1 MVRMGRVFAAIA
13 LLGAGAACG
22 VRAPSPSPAA
32 RYDEPFFARK
42 PLASYTI
49 PTPRPGVP
57 TDTVVGRVRTISA
70 RTGDTLLDLAR
81 LHDLG
86 YEEMHDANPGID
98 PWVPPVGAKIVV
110 PTAFVLPCCT
120 YDGLVINIPEMRV
133 YFYRPGPRTGT
144 TIVETFPLGL
154 GRGEYPTPMGVF
166 RIKGKTVNPA
176 WGVPEKIRLEHLRE
190 RGDGRAFIKGGDP
203 DNPLGKYRF
212 ELDRTLYR
220 IHGTNFPWGIGRLV
234 SHGCA
239 QLYPEDIAHLFPLVP
254 IGTRVEFVYQ
264 PVKVGRR
271 DGATWVEAH
280 RDVYRRV
287 GRSYDLAIAA
297 LQKQGLSADSIR
309 VRDAVRSG
317 DGVPRVV
324 KDGGWV
330 RWPKLL

>member
-1 MVRMGRVFAAIA
+1 MVRTGRGGLAVVAMLGAAI
-13 LLGAGAACG
+13 GCG
-22 VRAPSPSPAA
+22 MRAPSPAPHF
-32 RYDEPFFARK
+32 DETFFARK
-42 PLASYTI
+42 PLAAYTI
-49 PTPRPGVP
+49 PTPRRGLP
-57 TDTVVGRVRTISA
+57 TDTVVGSVRTVTV
-70 RTGDTLLDLAR
+70 RDGDTLLDLAR
-81 LHDLG
+81 LYDLG
-86 YEEMHDANPGID
+86 YEELHDANPGVD
-98 PWVPPVGAKIVV
+98 PWVPRAGAEVVV

-120 YDGLVINIPEMRV
+120 YEGLVVNIPEMRA
-133 YFYRPGPRTGT
+133 YFYRPGPRAGT

-154 GRGEYPTPMGVF
+154 GRGEFQTPIGVF
-166 RIKGKTVNPA
+166 RVKGKSVNPA

-190 RGDGRAFIKGGDP
+190 RGDGRGFIKGGDP

-254 IGTRVEFVYQ
+254 IGTRVEFIYQ

-280 RDVYRRV
+280 RDVYRRG
-287 GRSYDLAIAA
+287 GRSLDLAVAA
-297 LQKQGLSADSIR
+297 LRAQGLPADSVR
-309 VRDAVRSG
+309 LRDAVQSG

-324 KDGGWV
+324 KDGGWP